1 MQRWICK
8 FLSLMKLPA
17 LCQCH
22 VSRDVH
28 QCPFIFTPVVTFGA
42 PLCLRSVSV
51 CISTLNSWSSTT
63 CRGAFQ
69 QHKNPP
75 PVPCPPAPAVIW
87 YPAAN
92 IGLSVAFGCQLSPD
106 SHPEYSAEAEGE
118 RWLSRTTQLETVSDI
133 TAGSVQQVCGR
144 FEYGAN
150 TAINRSVKLYS
161 QDKVK

>member
-42 PLCLRSVSV
+42 LLCLRSVSV

-75 PVPCPPAPAVIW
+75 PRSPVP
-87 YPAAN
+87 
-92 IGLSVAFGCQLSPD
+92 LHQLS
-106 SHPEYSAEAEGE
+106 
-118 RWLSRTTQLETVSDI
+118 SDI
-133 TAGSVQQVCGR
+133 LLLILASVLHLAASCRLIHIQNIQPRLKGNAGWAGR
-144 FEYGAN
+144 HNWKLLVTSPQGQF
-150 TAINRSVKLYS
+150 NRSVGALNTA
-161 QDKVK
+161 QIQR